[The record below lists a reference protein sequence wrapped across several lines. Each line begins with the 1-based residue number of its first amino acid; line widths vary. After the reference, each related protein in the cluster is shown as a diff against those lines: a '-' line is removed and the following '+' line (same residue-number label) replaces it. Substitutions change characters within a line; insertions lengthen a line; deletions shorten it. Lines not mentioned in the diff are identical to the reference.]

1 MSVLCWKWIVN
12 RKNKFNLKKVL
23 TFVEQGDKISFA
35 VAEKIQRWQQ
45 KGIKN
50 GNALVKSVF
59 RF

>member
-1 MSVLCWKWIVN
+1 MN
-12 RKNKFNLKKVL
+12 RKNKFNFKKVL
-23 TFVEQGDKISFA
+23 TFVEQGDKINFA

>member
-1 MSVLCWKWIVN
+1 MSVLCWQWIVN
-12 RKNKFNLKKVL
+12 RKNKFNFKKVL
-23 TFVEQGDKISFA
+23 TFVEQGDKIKFA

>member
-1 MSVLCWKWIVN
+1 MK
-12 RKNKFNLKKVL
+12 RKIHLKKRNKFNLKKML
-23 TFVEQGDKISFA
+23 TFVEQGDKINFA